1 MRKTA
6 AMILSLFLMSGTAFA
21 DTPKDG
27 DPQPAQTAKT
37 KKSTKP
43 AAKSAT
49 AVLAE
54 QVEAL
59 RQSLEAQQQ
68 QIKLLQEELLKRDAQ
83 IGDAKAA
90 ATAADA
96 KAVDADAKVAT
107 VASATA
113 EVKTTTTAL
122 SSDVADL
129 KLSSEAVKGAVQD
142 VQKKIVAEESPA
154 TIHYKGIT
162 LTPGGF
168 LAAETVYRTRAT
180 SADINTPFTGIPFT
194 SNDLAHVGENNFTA
208 RQSRLSLLAEGKV
221 GSAKIGGY
229 YEADYLGAG
238 TTSNNRQSNSYV
250 WRTRQ
255 AFAQAAWENGWS
267 ITGGQM
273 WTLATENRTGIN
285 NRQESNPA
293 QIDPQYVVGYTWARQ
308 YGLRVVKD
316 FGGKFA
322 FGVSVEGPQAT
333 IGGRGFSS
341 VTTINSA
348 AAPATIVTSGA
359 TTAQTGNF
367 FLNAPGAG
375 GGLYNAFDS
384 TGYTVN
390 KAPDFLF
397 KAALD
402 PGFGHYELFGIVSEF
417 RDRIY
422 PCGVVGTNGGDTN
435 PPALPA
441 VPTTVTCGSAKPT
454 TVSSFGA
461 TNVSTTGG
469 GAGASALWTVFH
481 KNVEFGAKAVAGDG
495 IGRYGSAQLADAT
508 ARPDGTLS
516 LIRTAHGLGRIE
528 WQVTPKF
535 RLYGYYGAE
544 YAWRAGYQGYNAITI
559 TKTAAIPATSTT
571 SGTPPVTVTTSAIP
585 ATTTTTFKL
594 NQIGGYGNF
603 AANNTGCATEGV
615 PTNDF
620 NPSSGGTNCA
630 GDIRIIQEGT
640 LGFWY
645 RFYGGPKGRIQFGMQ
660 YSYITKNA
668 WSGSGGVT
676 AGNPAIGPK
685 AVDNM
690 VFTSLRYYIP

>member
-6 AMILSLFLMSGTAFA
+6 AMILSLFLLSGTAFA

-59 RQSLEAQQQ
+59 RKSLEAQQQ
-68 QIKLLQEELLKRDAQ
+68 QIRLLQDELAKRDAQ

-90 ATAADA
+90 AAAADA
-96 KAVDADAKVAT
+96 KAVDADAKVAA
-107 VASATA
+107 VASSTA

-122 SSDVADL
+122 STDVADL
-129 KLSSEAVKGAVQD
+129 KLSNEAVKGAVQD
-142 VQKKIVAEESPA
+142 AQKKIIAGESPS

-168 LAAETVYRTRAT
+168 LAAETVYRTRAI
-180 SADINTPFTGIPFT
+180 SADINTPLTGIPFT
-194 SNDLAHVGENNFTA
+194 SSDLAHVGENNFTA

-229 YEADYLGAG
+229 YEVDYLGAG

-255 AFAQAAWENGWS
+255 AFAQASWENGWS
-267 ITGGQM
+267 VTGGQM
-273 WTLATENRTGIN
+273 WSLAAETRAGIS
-285 NRQESNPA
+285 NRQESIPA
-293 QIDPQYVVGYTWARQ
+293 VIDSQYVVGYTWARQ
-308 YGLRVVKD
+308 YGMRVVKD

-322 FGVSVEGPQAT
+322 FGVAIEEPQAT

-359 TTAQTGNF
+359 TTATTWNF

-402 PGFGHYELFGIVSEF
+402 RGFGHYELFGIVSQF

-422 PCGVVGTNGGDTN
+422 PCGVVGSNAGDTVK
-435 PPALPA
+435 PA
-441 VPTTVTCGSAKPT
+441 VPTTVTCGNAAAPT
-454 TVSSFGA
+454 SVSSFGA
-461 TNVSTTGG
+461 TNNSTTGG
-469 GAGASALWTVFH
+469 GGGASALWTVFH

-528 WQVTPKF
+528 IQATPKF

-559 TKTAAIPATSTT
+559 TKTTAIPAN
-571 SGTPPVTVTTSAIP
+571 GANPAIP
-585 ATTTTTFKL
+585 ATTATSFKL

-603 AANNTGCATEGV
+603 LANNTGCSTEGV

-630 GDIRIIQEGT
+630 GDIRVIQEGT

-645 RFYGGPKGRIQFGMQ
+645 RFYGGPKGRIQFGAQ

-668 WSGSGGVT
+668 WSGAGGVT

-685 AVDNM
+685 AVDNL